1 MHMDFKEKEFSN
13 IHLDIPHKNLL
24 KLHTWGGVTCPVC
37 FVVRVRV
44 RLQKLGCMERLWCG

>member
-24 KLHTWGGVTCPVC
+24 KLHTWGGVTFPVC